1 MDRRSSAP
9 KNWLT
14 SRKSTTFRCGR
25 LGQLSIE
32 VGHHLRWIRRRKR
45 VALLERG
52 LSQHRATGGL
62 ISTPFALIMLAE
74 AHSRCGQRLQASDC
88 LAEAAEIIEKTDER
102 YSEVELH
109 RLQGELLHASGDSG
123 GAEECYFRAVDVA
136 RRQSAKAFELRAS
149 ISLARLWLEQVKRT
163 EARDLLAPI
172 YGWFTEGFD
181 TPHLKEAKALLEKL
195 SNVSEV
201 RKCPEGIGLTQ
212 YAECRHL

>member
-32 VGHHLRWIRRRKR
+32 VGHHLRWIRRRNTSLCLSGDFHNTARREASSALPLHSLWWLRPTAGAGNGYRRRIVWPKR
-45 VALLERG
+45 RK
-52 LSQHRATGGL
+52 
-62 ISTPFALIMLAE
+62 
-74 AHSRCGQRLQASDC
+74 
-88 LAEAAEIIEKTDER
+88 IIEKTDER

-109 RLQGELLHASGDSG
+109 RLQGELLHASGDSS

-149 ISLARLWLEQVKRT
+149 ISLAHLWLEQVKRT

-195 SNVSEV
+195 ATCARSASAWRESV
-201 RKCPEGIGLTQ
+201 
-212 YAECRHL
+212 

>member
-1 MDRRSSAP
+1 VDQAP
-9 KNWLT
+9 
-14 SRKSTTFRCGR
+14 
-25 LGQLSIE
+25 
-32 VGHHLRWIRRRKR
+32 KR

-52 LSQHRATGGL
+52 LSQHRVTGGL

-109 RLQGELLHASGDSG
+109 RLQGELLHASGDSS

-181 TPHLKEAKALLEKL
+181 TPHLKEAKALLAKL
-195 SNVSEV
+195 A
-201 RKCPEGIGLTQ
+201 T
-212 YAECRHL
+212 